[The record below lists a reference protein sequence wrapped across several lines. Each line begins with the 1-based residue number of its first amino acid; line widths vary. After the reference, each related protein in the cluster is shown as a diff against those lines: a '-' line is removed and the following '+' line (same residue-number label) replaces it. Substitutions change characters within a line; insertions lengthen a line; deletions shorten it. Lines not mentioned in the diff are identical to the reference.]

1 MNIARLLFAITVLL
15 APLATWG
22 KSKPQ
27 TLSRDFYNKW
37 VLSSTADLMDRA
49 KSYLAVPEKR
59 DSALVWYSIVA
70 GRYGNSEYSEADQ
83 ERAIGAMNNLGY
95 MYFYFYQDYYKS
107 YSYLQ
112 RGLKLSIENG
122 YTHSL
127 PHLYLN
133 LGNLY
138 SISEDSSSGGLRQER
153 ALDYYKKSFKAS
165 IDTKTYDI
173 LCIVMSNMLS
183 IAYNMHQMDSVSDEI
198 ALFQRTKIPRE
209 TPLIEYCRHQVR
221 VYQLINQHRYA
232 EAIQECDRAIAVAN
246 DPNTPERYVLT
257 MQGLKAHLYSLQGD
271 NKTAFQLLAEM
282 ERVGVEKEI
291 PDFLVNVYHECSQ
304 YYKEIGNTELA
315 RSYRIKYLEMNDS
328 LMTVSQLKSVND
340 MQFLDELN
348 SLNDQMAETQRQKHE
363 QTIILWG
370 VAAIT
375 LAIVALLI
383 VVTVAYR
390 RQRRANR
397 YLYEKSLEAL
407 QREATERSLRHQL
420 QEQLMA
426 VNSENEKK
434 PAHNQ
439 RPAISEAES
448 SPLLHKIEGAM
459 ENVDVISNSDFNL
472 KRLAELIDEKYW
484 TVSQVINNHYGKNF
498 NALLGEYRINEACRR
513 INDIENYGQFTIDG
527 IATSVGFKSRSNFVT
542 VFKNVTGLTPSE
554 YQRMAREKKNEE

>member
-1 MNIARLLFAITVLL
+1 MNIIKLLFAITLLL
-15 APLATWG
+15 APMQLWG
-22 KSKPQ
+22 KSRPQ

-49 KSYLAVPEKR
+49 KSYISNPEKR

-70 GRYGNSEYSEADQ
+70 NRYGNDEYSAADH
-83 ERAIGAMNNLGY
+83 ERAVGAMNNLGY

-112 RGLKLSIENG
+112 RALKISIENG

-127 PHLYLN
+127 PHIYLN

-138 SISEDSSSGGLRQER
+138 SLGGDASMPNLRLSR
-153 ALDYYKKSFKAS
+153 ALDYYKKSFQTS
-165 IDTKTYDI
+165 IETKTYDI
-173 LCIVMSNMLS
+173 LCIVMTNMLS
-183 IAYNMHQMDSVSDEI
+183 IAYSMQQMDSIQDEI
-198 ALFQRTKIPRE
+198 ALFNKTKIPAS
-209 TPLIEYCRHQVR
+209 TPLIGYCRHELR
-221 VYQLINQHRYA
+221 VYQLTNQHKYE
-232 EAIQECDRAIAVAN
+232 EALQECDRAIAMVN
-246 DPNTPERYVLT
+246 DPNTPERFVIS
-257 MQGLKAHLYSLQGD
+257 MQGLKVHIYSLMG
-271 NKTAFQLLAEM
+271 NNAVAIKLLADM
-282 ERVGVEKEI
+282 ERVGREKEM
-291 PDFLVNVYHECSQ
+291 PDFLVSVYREFSN
-304 YYKEIGNTELA
+304 YYKDVGNSALA
-315 RSYRIKYLEMNDS
+315 HDYRVKYLEMNDS
-328 LMTVSQLKSVND
+328 LLTESNLKSVND

-348 SLNDQMAETQRQKHE
+348 TLNDQMAETQRQKHE

-420 QEQLMA
+420 QEQLSA
-426 VNSENEKK
+426 ANSETERK

-439 RPAISEAES
+439 RAAISEEES
-448 SPLLHKIEGAM
+448 STLLHKIEGTL
-459 ENVDVISNSDFNL
+459 ENVEVISNSDFTL

-513 INDIENYGQFTIDG
+513 INDVANYGQFTIDG

-554 YQRMAREKKNEE
+554 YQRIAREKISQE